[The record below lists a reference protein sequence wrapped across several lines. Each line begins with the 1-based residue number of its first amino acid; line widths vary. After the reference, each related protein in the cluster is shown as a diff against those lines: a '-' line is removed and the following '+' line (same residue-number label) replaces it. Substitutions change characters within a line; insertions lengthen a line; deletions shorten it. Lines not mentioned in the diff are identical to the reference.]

1 MDQQTE
7 NKLINFFNLHKVKL
21 YISIFFFLI
30 LVAVVIFKN
39 QNDKEKNII
48 ISEKY
53 VQAGLYLASNEKEKA
68 LKIYQDIIESNNK
81 FYSILA
87 LNNIIEKSLITNKNE
102 ILGHFTVIEKKTAS
116 DEIIDLVIFKKA
128 LYLIKNSDAQ
138 KGKKLLNE
146 LVEKNSNFK
155 KLAEEI
161 LN

>member
-30 LVAVVIFKN
+30 LVVVAIFKN